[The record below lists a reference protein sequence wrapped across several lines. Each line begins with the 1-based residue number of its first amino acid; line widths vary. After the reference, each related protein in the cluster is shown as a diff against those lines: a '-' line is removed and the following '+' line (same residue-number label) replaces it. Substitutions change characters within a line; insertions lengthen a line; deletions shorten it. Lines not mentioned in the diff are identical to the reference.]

1 MNRRRHLLMSVLTLL
16 RILMLIE
23 QPPLLYRLL
32 FPEAFWRVKYP
43 SEKPVVFLTFDD
55 GPVPEVTPRVLDLL
69 DELGVKATFF
79 MVGDNVRR
87 HPELLEEVRR
97 RGHGV
102 GNHTMHHLQGMR
114 TRGVSY
120 LRDVAEADAL
130 IGSRLFRPPH
140 GIMRW
145 GQARAIKNRYN
156 IIMYDVVSR
165 DYNRRLSPERI
176 FDNVRRYTRDG
187 SIIVFH
193 DSLKAR
199 DNMLAAMPRAVRWLK
214 EQGYEFRTL

>member
-1 MNRRRHLLMSVLTLL
+1 
-16 RILMLIE
+16 MLIE

-43 SEKPVVFLTFDD
+43 SERPVVFLTFDD

-165 DYNRRLSPERI
+165 DYNRRLSPGRI

-199 DNMLAAMPRAVRWLK
+199 DNMLSAMPRAVRWLR

>member
-1 MNRRRHLLMSVLTLL
+1 
-16 RILMLIE
+16 MLIE

-43 SEKPVVFLTFDD
+43 SERPVVFLTFDD
-55 GPVPEVTPRVLDLL
+55 GPVPEVTPRVLDFL

-176 FDNVRRYTRDG
+176 FDNVRRYSRDG

-199 DNMLAAMPRAVRWLK
+199 DNMLAAMPRAVRWLQ

>member
-1 MNRRRHLLMSVLTLL
+1 
-16 RILMLIE
+16 MLIE

>member
-1 MNRRRHLLMSVLTLL
+1 
-16 RILMLIE
+16 MLIE

-176 FDNVRRYTRDG
+176 FDNVRRYTRNG

-199 DNMLAAMPRAVRWLK
+199 DNMLAAMPRAVRWLQ

>member
-1 MNRRRHLLMSVLTLL
+1 
-16 RILMLIE
+16 MLIE

-43 SEKPVVFLTFDD
+43 SERPVVFLTFDD

-165 DYNRRLSPERI
+165 DYNRRLSPGRI

-199 DNMLAAMPRAVRWLK
+199 DNMLAAMPRAVRWLQ

>member
-1 MNRRRHLLMSVLTLL
+1 
-16 RILMLIE
+16 MLIE

-199 DNMLAAMPRAVRWLK
+199 DNMLTAMPRAVRWLQ